1 MLKIILIVALAI
13 ALIVLFPFA
22 VIFSLNTLF
31 PSLAIPS
38 SFDTWCAVIV
48 LGMFFRGEGIS
59 FSFKK

>member
-31 PSLAIPS
+31 PVLAIPAN
-38 SFDTWCAVIV
+38 FDTWISVIV
-48 LGMFFRGEGIS
+48 LGMFFRGEGVT
-59 FSFKK
+59 FSKK

>member
-13 ALIVLFPFA
+13 ALVVLFPFA

-31 PSLAIPS
+31 PVLAIPS
-38 SFDTWCAVIV
+38 NFDTWCAVII